1 MQANMVSPCG
11 EADGER
17 RVVPPPERI
26 QLRICRQELFCI
38 AISDHPHYYVLASEN
53 WFSLL
58 GKFIVPCIVWFY
70 NISDTAAGNNFF
82 LILQE
87 LAALFY

>member
-1 MQANMVSPCG
+1 MVSPCG
-11 EADGER
+11 EGDGER

-53 WFSLL
+53 
-58 GKFIVPCIVWFY
+58 
-70 NISDTAAGNNFF
+70 
-82 LILQE
+82 
-87 LAALFY
+87 